1 MALGPLPKKCL
12 TMEKVDLSFFLEPPQ
27 LTEKGKLVI
36 DALTPLSMTTTQ
48 PGTYYRSQ
56 SVPTKDMLYGMIE
69 NALGWHIGPSDRSDI
84 LKGLRKEAK
93 KELGR
98 GHPLK
103 ETDWITGDA
112 DKESE
117 VGYTS
122 LLQYHL
128 KFVEPHIEPETIH
141 FDDLW
146 SRHVRGG
153 GTSFPGGSRNYD
165 YRLERVMNMEKAGEL
180 SFSDRSSYKIRDPE
194 EIPNVS
200 KGDKVHVNALRPQF
214 PQYYVSPT
222 PREYVIPQNSYVF
235 SVKAT
240 QTVKKMVIEAFKDP
254 ASPPYLGTNDG
265 WVQVQWEDLS

>member
-1 MALGPLPKKCL
+1 MD
-12 TMEKVDLSFFLEPPQ
+12 MSIDLSFFLEPPK
-27 LTEKGKLVI
+27 LTEKGKIVI

-56 SVPTKDMLYGMIE
+56 SVPTKNMLYGMIE
-69 NALGWHIGPSDRSDI
+69 NALGWHFGPSDRSDI

-98 GHPLK
+98 GHSLK
-103 ETDWITGDA
+103 ETDWITGDF

-146 SRHVRGG
+146 SRHIRSND
-153 GTSFPGGSRNYD
+153 TSFPGGSRNYD
-165 YRLERVMNMEKAGEL
+165 IKLEPIVNMEKRKEI
-180 SFSDRSSYKIRDPE
+180 SFGDGKAYKLRDPKKLKDLTE
-194 EIPNVS
+194 GE
-200 KGDKVHVNALRPQF
+200 KVHVNALRPQF

-222 PREYVIPQNSYVF
+222 PREYVIPQSSYIFAVET
-235 SVKAT
+235 T
-240 QTVKKMVIEAFKDP
+240 QMIKEMLIKSFNDP
-254 ASPPYLGTNDG
+254 DSPPYLGTNDG
-265 WVQVQWEDLS
+265 WVEVRWEELS

>member
-1 MALGPLPKKCL
+1 MKKI
-12 TMEKVDLSFFLEPPQ
+12 DLSFFLEPPE

-56 SVPTKDMLYGMIE
+56 SVPTKNMLYGMLE

-93 KELGR
+93 KKLDR
-98 GHPLK
+98 GDPLK
-103 ETDWITGDA
+103 ETDWITGNSDS
-112 DKESE
+112 ESE

-128 KFVEPHIEPETIH
+128 KFVEPHIEPETVH

-146 SRHVRGG
+146 SRHARSND
-153 GTSFPGGSRNYD
+153 TSFPGGSRNYD
-165 YRLERVMNMEKAGEL
+165 ISLESIINMAKREEISIGDGKKHNL
-180 SFSDRSSYKIRDPE
+180 RDPE
-194 EIPNVS
+194 KLHNLVEEGSN
-200 KGDKVHVNALRPQF
+200 VHVNALRPYF

-222 PREYVIPQNSYVF
+222 PREYVIAQNSYVF
-235 SVKAT
+235 PVET
-240 QTVKKMVIEAFKDP
+240 TRIVKKMVVKALNEP

-265 WVQVQWEDLS
+265 WVEAKWEELS